1 VNNGTKATN
10 ARNAQQ
16 IAKDF
21 FNLAETVSAQRA
33 VHRIP
38 ARRIVS
44 VILAPLLPTHPTRAV
59 RTIAVGS
66 FPFDPP
72 GRASHNVSIAVL
84 RIGGPEPRGNTVRK
98 T

>member
-1 VNNGTKATN
+1 MLSKSRQN
-10 ARNAQQ
+10 
-16 IAKDF
+16 F
-21 FNLAETVSAQRA
+21 FCMADTVSAQRA
-33 VHRIP
+33 MHRIP

-44 VILAPLLPTHPTRAV
+44 VILAPLLPTRPTRAV
-59 RTIAVGS
+59 RAIAVGS

-84 RIGGPEPRGNTVRK
+84 RIGGPEPRGNAVRE